1 MDPPNANVVLS
12 RGNVH
17 SSRTSRYIY
26 PLICTI
32 HTHKDIMITET
43 RNIPHSWVL
52 PTATLALS
60 WRVWLFIFPETAFR
74 RIVDHDHLCR
84 LNESRREY

>member
-1 MDPPNANVVLS
+1 MDPPDANVVLS
-12 RGNVH
+12 RARPLV
-17 SSRTSRYIY
+17 SYEQTYIPSHMY
-26 PLICTI
+26 NT
-32 HTHKDIMITET
+32 HTHEVMVITET

-60 WRVWLFIFPETAFR
+60 WRVWLFIFPETAFG

-84 LNESRREY
+84 LNESRRG